1 MVLRKVVSLQLI
13 NKYRRYYRR
22 KVTIMNIPILS
33 SVKTID
39 QQYQTGENPVLVLCS
54 DKNAYICK
62 CMYSSGSA
70 YKLVCEL
77 IGTVM
82 AHAWGINTPAPAFVK
97 IHQHHWSKF
106 LSTRYNSAT
115 SFGTR
120 SMENVVD
127 ITPST
132 YSGVPV
138 TERLIKELMEIAL
151 FDCWIANEDRNIN
164 NANLMYDTERSRF
177 VSIDYGCVLNTAT
190 FEYPLSQLTSTD
202 TILYSDLF
210 HHLTKMKKSEEFSAI
225 AGNLKQRYWHKIK
238 HAQEEAGNVT
248 SFIPGE
254 WNVNPQLVNNKL
266 MQLFERQWIDAVWD
280 NFIELLQEN
289 I

>member
-1 MVLRKVVSLQLI
+1 
-13 NKYRRYYRR
+13 
-22 KVTIMNIPILS
+22 MNIPTLS

-54 DKNAYICK
+54 EKNDYICK

-77 IGTVM
+77 IGSMM
-82 AHAWGINTPAPAFVK
+82 AIAWRINTPLPAFVK
-97 IHQHHWSKF
+97 IHQQHWSRF

-115 SFGTR
+115 AFGTR
-120 SMENVVD
+120 RLENVVD

-132 YSGVPV
+132 YFGVPV
-138 TERLIKELMEIAL
+138 IEGLIKELMEIAL

-177 VSIDYGCVLNTAT
+177 VSIDYGCILNTAT

-210 HHLTKMKKSEEFSAI
+210 HHLTKSKKTEEVVAI
-225 AGNLKQRYWHKIK
+225 AEKLKQNYRHKIK
-238 HAQEEAGNVT
+238 QAQETVENAT
-248 SFIPGE
+248 SIIPEE

-266 MQLFERQWIDAVWD
+266 MQLFEERWADAVWD

>member
-1 MVLRKVVSLQLI
+1 
-13 NKYRRYYRR
+13 
-22 KVTIMNIPILS
+22 MNIPILS
-33 SVKTID
+33 SVKTIN

-77 IGTVM
+77 MGSIM
-82 AHAWGINTPAPAFVK
+82 AQAWKLNTPLPAFVK
-97 IHQHHWSKF
+97 IHQQHWSKH
-106 LSTRYNSAT
+106 LSTRYNSVIA
-115 SFGTR
+115 FGTR
-120 SMENVVD
+120 RLENVVD

-132 YSGVPV
+132 YSSVPV
-138 TERLIKELMEIAL
+138 TEGLIKGLMEIAL

-177 VSIDYGCVLNTAT
+177 VSIDYGCILNTAT

-210 HHLTKMKKSEEFSAI
+210 HHLTRLKETEEVVAI
-225 AGNLKQRYWHKIK
+225 AEKLKQNYRHKIK
-238 HAQEEAGNVT
+238 QTQEAVKNAT
-248 SFIPGE
+248 TIIPKE
-254 WNVNPQLVNNKL
+254 WNVNPQLVNYKL
-266 MQLFERQWIDAVWD
+266 MQLFEEHWVGAVWD
-280 NFIELLQEN
+280 NFVELLREN